1 MNKKILAVLLLL
13 LIPLLSIAQGFQ
25 PEFNLIGIAKLE
37 YNEIDVYRFQK
48 GKSITAYPRNKL
60 GTYNIQTYIEI
71 DYALEQVKLTALLN
85 NIELYPPI
93 YISLES
99 YNRNEFYGYFKR
111 ELLKKCREALGDED
125 REQGEGLIPEI
136 IIKLPKMALPKS
148 VRRFMG
154 DKAGRLNLNGSQRL
168 TFAGRSTKR
177 SDPGDERNDRVRF
190 TPEMR
195 QDLNLRLR
203 GTIGEKIHVSVNHQ
217 STSDEDVMPTPS
229 EININYE
236 GDEDEIVTAIDGG
249 NISLSLSGSKFISY
263 SASSEGLFGIKTQF
277 EAGNLRVT
285 TIMGKD
291 EAKKSSQTWTGN
303 SQADSLVFKSNRFVN
318 KTHYFI
324 EQPSALYD
332 LYDDTDGVEGEDYPM
347 GWKDNA
353 IKLVDGKWLLSPN
366 GWNLLP
372 NPDEDLNV
380 YLDDGSANN
389 NTMTIDGVNYVDPE
403 DLSSILDHSWII
415 TLLVI
420 FVILASAYFPAI
432 SGRLGDSSSIGF
444 KEERHGTTMSVQQTI
459 MSLSEIIGI
468 VLGGVAL
475 IIVYSFVGDIYFY
488 YNMIGLMIPIV
499 FLLVLTTIATLLW
512 PAEEEFISKANVRR
526 KE

>member
-71 DYALEQVKLTALLN
+71 DYDLEQVKLTALLN

-403 DLSSILDHSWII
+403 DTYFFDILTEGIDYTVNYETGII
-415 TLLVI
+415 IMTLPQGI
-420 FVILASAYFPAI
+420 N
-432 SGRLGDSSSIGF
+432 
-444 KEERHGTTMSVQQTI
+444 K
-459 MSLSEIIGI
+459 II
-468 VLGGVAL
+468 
-475 IIVYSFVGDIYFY
+475 YRD
-488 YNMIGLMIPIV
+488 
-499 FLLVLTTIATLLW
+499 
-512 PAEEEFISKANVRR
+512 K
-526 KE
+526 